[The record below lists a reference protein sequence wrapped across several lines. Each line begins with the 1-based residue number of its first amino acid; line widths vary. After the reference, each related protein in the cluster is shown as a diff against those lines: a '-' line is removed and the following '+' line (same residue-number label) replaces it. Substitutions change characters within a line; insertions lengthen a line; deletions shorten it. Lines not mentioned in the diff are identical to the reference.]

1 MDIDERC
8 KKDIV
13 DYDPDGLVLIDF
25 PGFNLKIAKFCK
37 RNNIKVDYY
46 IPPKTWAWNSKR
58 NIILKKNI
66 NSIYSILPFEKN
78 YFMGEDIDINYI
90 GNPLVH
96 RIKKNK
102 LKYSKLAN
110 VLKELSFLRKL
121 MEKHQIEITDDLFTQ
136 LKEINLT
143 LWNIEDQIR
152 IKEKNKEFDNT
163 FIELARSVYFKND
176 KRAEIKKRIN
186 QLSNS
191 EITEEKSY
199 AEY

>member
-1 MDIDERC
+1 MKNSSI
-8 KKDIV
+8 KKIINAPISIGELV
-13 DYDPDGLVLIDF
+13 D
-25 PGFNLKIAKFCK
+25 KI
-37 RNNIKVDYY
+37 
-46 IPPKTWAWNSKR
+46 T
-58 NIILKKNI
+58 IL
-66 NSIYSILPFEKN
+66 E
-78 YFMGEDIDINYI
+78 
-90 GNPLVH
+90 
-96 RIKKNK
+96 IKKNK
-102 LKYSKLAN
+102 LQNSKLEN

-121 MEKHQIEITDDLFTQ
+121 MEKHQIEITDDLFAQ

-152 IKEKNKEFDNT
+152 IKEKNKEFDNI

>member
-1 MDIDERC
+1 MKNSSI
-8 KKDIV
+8 KKIINAPISIGELV
-13 DYDPDGLVLIDF
+13 D
-25 PGFNLKIAKFCK
+25 KI
-37 RNNIKVDYY
+37 
-46 IPPKTWAWNSKR
+46 T
-58 NIILKKNI
+58 IL
-66 NSIYSILPFEKN
+66 E
-78 YFMGEDIDINYI
+78 
-90 GNPLVH
+90 
-96 RIKKNK
+96 IKKNK
-102 LKYSKLAN
+102 LQNSKLEN

-152 IKEKNKEFDNT
+152 IKEKNKEFDNI

-186 QLSNS
+186 RLSNS
-191 EITEEKSY
+191 EITEEKLY

>member
-1 MDIDERC
+1 MKNSSI
-8 KKDIV
+8 KKKIINA
-13 DYDPDGLVLIDF
+13 PISIGELID
-25 PGFNLKIAKFCK
+25 KI
-37 RNNIKVDYY
+37 
-46 IPPKTWAWNSKR
+46 T
-58 NIILKKNI
+58 IL
-66 NSIYSILPFEKN
+66 E
-78 YFMGEDIDINYI
+78 
-90 GNPLVH
+90 
-96 RIKKNK
+96 IKKNK
-102 LKYSKLAN
+102 FQNSKLEN

-152 IKEKNKEFDNT
+152 IKEKNKEFDNI

-176 KRAEIKKRIN
+176 KRSEIKKRIN
-186 QLSNS
+186 RLSNS

>member
-1 MDIDERC
+1 MKNSSI
-8 KKDIV
+8 KKKIINA
-13 DYDPDGLVLIDF
+13 PISIGELID
-25 PGFNLKIAKFCK
+25 KI
-37 RNNIKVDYY
+37 
-46 IPPKTWAWNSKR
+46 T
-58 NIILKKNI
+58 IL
-66 NSIYSILPFEKN
+66 E
-78 YFMGEDIDINYI
+78 
-90 GNPLVH
+90 
-96 RIKKNK
+96 IKKNK
-102 LKYSKLAN
+102 LQNSKLKN

-152 IKEKNKEFDNT
+152 IKEKNKEFDNI
-163 FIELARSVYFKND
+163 FIELARSVYFTND
-176 KRAEIKKRIN
+176 KRSEIKKKIN

>member
-1 MDIDERC
+1 MKNSSI
-8 KKDIV
+8 KKIINAPISIGELV
-13 DYDPDGLVLIDF
+13 D
-25 PGFNLKIAKFCK
+25 KI
-37 RNNIKVDYY
+37 
-46 IPPKTWAWNSKR
+46 T
-58 NIILKKNI
+58 IL
-66 NSIYSILPFEKN
+66 E
-78 YFMGEDIDINYI
+78 
-90 GNPLVH
+90 
-96 RIKKNK
+96 IKKNK
-102 LKYSKLAN
+102 LQNSKLEN
-110 VLKELSFLRKL
+110 ILKELSFLRKL
-121 MEKHQIEITDDLFTQ
+121 MEKHQIEITDDLYTQ

-152 IKEKNKEFDNT
+152 IKEKNKEFDNI

>member
-1 MDIDERC
+1 MKNSPI
-8 KKDIV
+8 KKKIISAPISIGELV
-13 DYDPDGLVLIDF
+13 D
-25 PGFNLKIAKFCK
+25 KI
-37 RNNIKVDYY
+37 
-46 IPPKTWAWNSKR
+46 T
-58 NIILKKNI
+58 IL
-66 NSIYSILPFEKN
+66 E
-78 YFMGEDIDINYI
+78 
-90 GNPLVH
+90 
-96 RIKKNK
+96 IKKNK
-102 LKYSKLAN
+102 LQNSKLEN

-121 MEKHQIEITDDLFTQ
+121 IEKHQIEITDDLFTQ

-152 IKEKNKEFDNT
+152 KKEKNKEFDNI

>member
-1 MDIDERC
+1 MKNSSI
-8 KKDIV
+8 KKKIINAQISIGELV
-13 DYDPDGLVLIDF
+13 D
-25 PGFNLKIAKFCK
+25 KI
-37 RNNIKVDYY
+37 
-46 IPPKTWAWNSKR
+46 T
-58 NIILKKNI
+58 IL
-66 NSIYSILPFEKN
+66 E
-78 YFMGEDIDINYI
+78 
-90 GNPLVH
+90 
-96 RIKKNK
+96 IKKNK
-102 LKYSKLAN
+102 LQNSKLEN

-152 IKEKNKEFDNT
+152 IKEKNKEFDNI

>member
-1 MDIDERC
+1 MKNSPI
-8 KKDIV
+8 KKKIINAPISIGELV
-13 DYDPDGLVLIDF
+13 D
-25 PGFNLKIAKFCK
+25 KITILE
-37 RNNIKVDYY
+37 IKK
-46 IPPKTWAWNSKR
+46 IKLQNSK
-58 NIILKKNI
+58 L
-66 NSIYSILPFEKN
+66 E
-78 YFMGEDIDINYI
+78 
-90 GNPLVH
+90 
-96 RIKKNK
+96 
-102 LKYSKLAN
+102 N

-121 MEKHQIEITDDLFTQ
+121 IEKHQIEITDDLFTQ

-152 IKEKNKEFDNT
+152 IKEKNKEFDNI

>member
-1 MDIDERC
+1 MKNSSI
-8 KKDIV
+8 KKKIINAPISIGELV
-13 DYDPDGLVLIDF
+13 D
-25 PGFNLKIAKFCK
+25 KI
-37 RNNIKVDYY
+37 
-46 IPPKTWAWNSKR
+46 T
-58 NIILKKNI
+58 IL
-66 NSIYSILPFEKN
+66 E
-78 YFMGEDIDINYI
+78 
-90 GNPLVH
+90 
-96 RIKKNK
+96 IKKNK
-102 LKYSKLAN
+102 LQNSKLEN

-121 MEKHQIEITDDLFTQ
+121 MEKHQIEITDDLFNQ

-152 IKEKNKEFDNT
+152 IKEKNKEFDNI

>member
-1 MDIDERC
+1 MKNSYI
-8 KKDIV
+8 KKIINAPISIGELV
-13 DYDPDGLVLIDF
+13 D
-25 PGFNLKIAKFCK
+25 KI
-37 RNNIKVDYY
+37 
-46 IPPKTWAWNSKR
+46 T
-58 NIILKKNI
+58 IL
-66 NSIYSILPFEKN
+66 E
-78 YFMGEDIDINYI
+78 
-90 GNPLVH
+90 
-96 RIKKNK
+96 IKKNK
-102 LKYSKLAN
+102 LQNSKLEN

-152 IKEKNKEFDNT
+152 IKEKNKEFDNI